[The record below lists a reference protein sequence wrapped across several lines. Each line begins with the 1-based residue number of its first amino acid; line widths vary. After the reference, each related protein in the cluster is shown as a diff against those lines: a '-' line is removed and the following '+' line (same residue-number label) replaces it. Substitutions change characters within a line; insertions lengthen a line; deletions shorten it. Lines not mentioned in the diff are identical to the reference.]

1 MITQAN
7 LKWSLSLFLKLLILW
22 VLLFSLNS
30 YAGIQNYQ
38 VVRLIAMKSD
48 CNRSSLKRVDK
59 ANGTVV
65 FFSECSNVS
74 HYPDGLTVMCVD
86 PDNEQSCKVQTQ
98 AKQFD
103 YLKMLQE

>member
-1 MITQAN
+1 M
-7 LKWSLSLFLKLLILW
+7 LLKLLILL
-22 VLLFSLNS
+22 VLLFSVNGF
-30 YAGIQNYQ
+30 AGIQDYQ
-38 VVRLIAMKSD
+38 IVRLITMKSD
-48 CNRSSLKRVDK
+48 CNRSSLKRVNKPDG
-59 ANGTVV
+59 AVL

-74 HYPDGLTVMCVD
+74 HYPDGVTVICVD

>member
-1 MITQAN
+1 M
-7 LKWSLSLFLKLLILW
+7 LLKLLILLA
-22 VLLFSLNS
+22 LLFSES
-30 YAGIQNYQ
+30 GFAGIQDYQ

-74 HYPDGLTVMCVD
+74 HYPDGVTVLCVD